1 MSKSDRIALGHVP
14 ADSYPA
20 RPFPLSPSHP
30 PPKGRPMTQYILR
43 RLIQSLFIIWGC
55 ATLVFFMLRMI
66 PGDPV
71 IQMLGPEYT
80 PEAAA
85 ALRAKLGLD
94 EPLLVQYL
102 RWMGNIL
109 HGDLGGSIASG
120 ETVAD
125 AIKSGLPKTLSL
137 ATVSFVIAT
146 AIAVPAGVIAAL
158 RRNGP
163 FDYIAS
169 IVAFIGVSM
178 PSFWFGII
186 LILVFAVQLRWLPA
200 IGYSEIA
207 EDGVWAW
214 FQRLILPS
222 LAIGAGY
229 AAILM
234 RFVRA
239 GLLDVLGS
247 DYIRTAR
254 AKGMREGSV
263 VVRHAL
269 RNALIPVV
277 TVVGIQLALLLSGT
291 VVIETVF
298 SIRGLGRIL
307 VGAIF
312 DRDYPI
318 VQGVILLIAVI
329 FVLAN
334 LVVDIVYTFLDPRI
348 HYS

>member
-1 MSKSDRIALGHVP
+1 M
-14 ADSYPA
+14 
-20 RPFPLSPSHP
+20 
-30 PPKGRPMTQYILR
+30 GRYITR
-43 RLIQSLFIIWGC
+43 RLIHAVFVIWGC
-55 ATLVFFMLRMI
+55 ATLVFFLLRMI

-80 PEAAA
+80 PEAAV
-85 ALRAKLGLD
+85 ALRHKLGLD
-94 EPLLVQYL
+94 EPLFTQYL
-102 RWMGNIL
+102 RWMSNVAR
-109 HGDLGGSIASG
+109 GDLGGSIASG

-125 AIKSGLPKTLSL
+125 AIKAGIPKTASL
-137 ATVSFVIAT
+137 TLVSFLIALVIAL
-146 AIAVPAGVIAAL
+146 PAGVIAAL
-158 RRNGP
+158 QRNKP
-163 FDYIAS
+163 VDYVAS
-169 IVAFIGVSM
+169 FIAFIGVSM

-186 LILVFAVQLRWLPA
+186 LILVFAVHLKWLPA
-200 IGYSEIA
+200 IGYAEIA
-207 EDGVWAW
+207 DKGFGEWLK
-214 FQRLILPS
+214 RLILPG

-239 GLLDVLGS
+239 GLLEVLSS
-247 DYIRTAR
+247 DYVRTAR
-254 AKGMREGSV
+254 AKGARERTV
-263 VVRHAL
+263 IVRHAL

-277 TVVGIQLALLLSGT
+277 TVAGIQLALLLSGT

-318 VQGVILLIAVI
+318 VQGVILLISVV

-334 LVVDIVYTFLDPRI
+334 LVVDVLYTFLDPRI
-348 HYS
+348 RYE